1 MSITYI
7 AAIDEIFDE
16 FLVYWNANVASV
28 SLGYLPE
35 IRWQNVESKS
45 LIDTTKHYLRIS
57 HTTIIERQVSLKGT
71 KKLYDTKGFIKI
83 QFYFSK
89 ATLDK
94 GDDRAL
100 TTIVRDAFRKASSSN
115 VWYRNSRILPLPPE
129 EDFYRADV
137 ISDYTYSESI

>member
-1 MSITYI
+1 MSITYV

-16 FLVYWNANVASV
+16 FLIYWNANVASV
-28 SLGYLPE
+28 SLGYTPE
-35 IRWQNVESKS
+35 IRWQNVENK
-45 LIDTTKHYLRIS
+45 LEPDTAKHYLRVS
-57 HTTIIERQVSLKGT
+57 HTTIIERQVAIKGT

-89 ATLDK
+89 ATLDT

-100 TTIVRDAFRKASSSN
+100 TTIARDAFRKANSSD